1 MNAKIALATEGNE
14 VAAHFGHCPAF
25 TIVEVEDGREES
37 REVIANPGHQPGF
50 LPRFLSGLGV
60 THIIAG
66 GMGPAARNLF
76 EQHGVTVIIG
86 AQGSVDGVLQAFL
99 SGSLAT
105 GPSQCHHGEADHHC
119 GGHGHGC

>member
-1 MNAKIALATEGNE
+1 MPVKVALATDGNN
-14 VAAHFGHCPAF
+14 VAGHFGHCPAF
-25 TIVEVEDGREES
+25 TIVNIEDGREKS
-37 REVIANPGHQPGF
+37 REVIANPGHRPGF
-50 LPRFLSGLGV
+50 LPRFLSELGV

-86 AQGSVDGVLQAFL
+86 AQGTVDQVLASFL
-99 SGSLAT
+99 AGTLAT
-105 GPSQCHHGEADHHC
+105 GPSQCHHGSEDHHC